1 MKRGL
6 RTLWLVCAVI
16 GSVGWSSIAD
26 AANTIVIP
34 SGNLGPGQAGVQ
46 IPALLTNDVTI
57 RTVVAPFVVR
67 TVSGGAFITSLK
79 IAYADRLPTG
89 SGQPLSD
96 LIINN
101 IFLNEDGTCKGGQP
115 GGFGTI
121 AFSDTMPH
129 AIATSPVGL
138 LASRVR
144 IFGATLPPGTDA
156 TGSIVLTVDVNSN
169 QGYFEV
175 DSTCANPANHLLFI
189 DASNNNSFAP
199 DFTKGLFAIG
209 NPPIAR
215 DTSWSVAE
223 DGSKNVAFLPAYD
236 LDLDPL
242 TFAITDGPFHGDVTG
257 FNPNTG
263 AYTYTPDP
271 NYNGPDSLSFQANDG
286 TFPSNIAKVRITVT
300 PVNDPPVALDTAIS
314 TNEDT
319 PVIGNFQG
327 YDIDTPGFTY
337 VRLTGP
343 FKGSFTG
350 FNSSTGAFTYT
361 PQANYSGPDSIYFQL
376 DDGPLNSNVGLV
388 RITVNPIND
397 PPVAR
402 DSTLTTILDTPI
414 AGRFYSTDP
423 DGGPPTYTNTG
434 GPFNGIL
441 SGFNP
446 ATGDFTYTP
455 NLGYFGPDSI
465 KFTAFDGFDT
475 SNEGTI
481 RINVTPSNCICACWA
496 DTKCDGLQ
504 NAIDLAIMIQVVYFG
519 DLGTISPFCPTV
531 DNDINCDC
539 LTDVVDVAIY
549 IDYIYFGGSLPCD
562 PCTIT
567 CQ

>member
-6 RTLWLVCAVI
+6 RTLWLVCALI
-16 GSVGWSSIAD
+16 GLLAAGGTVW
-26 AANTIVIP
+26 AANTFVIP
-34 SGNLGPGQAGVQ
+34 SDEFSPSEAGVVMR
-46 IPALLTNDVTI
+46 ARVTNDVTL
-57 RTVVAPFVVR
+57 RTIVAPLVFR
-67 TVSGGAFITSLK
+67 SVSGGAYITSIK
-79 IAYADRLPTG
+79 VGYGDRLPTG
-89 SGQPLSD
+89 SGQPLAEVVV
-96 LIINN
+96 NN
-101 IFLNEDGTCKGGQP
+101 FYQIEDGTCKGGNP
-115 GGFGTI
+115 GGFATL
-121 AFSDTMPH
+121 AFSDTMVHP
-129 AIATSPVGL
+129 IAGPPLGIL
-138 LASRVR
+138 LSRVR
-144 IFGATLPPGTDA
+144 LFGATLAPGSDA
-156 TGSIVLTVDVNSN
+156 VGSFIFTADLNSN
-169 QGYFEV
+169 QGYFEI
-175 DSTCANPANHLLFI
+175 DTTCVNPANHLLYI
-189 DASNNNSFAP
+189 DASNNNSIAP

-242 TFAITDGPFHGDVTG
+242 TFAITDGPFNGNVTG

-263 AYTYTPDP
+263 AYAYTPDP

-300 PVNDPPVALDTAIS
+300 SVNDPPVALDTAIS

-327 YDIDTPGFTY
+327 YDIDTPAFTY

-343 FKGSFTG
+343 FKGTFTG
-350 FNSSTGAFTYT
+350 FNPSTGVFTYT
-361 PQANYSGPDSIYFQL
+361 PQSNYSGPDSIYFQL
-376 DDGPLNSNVGLV
+376 DDGPLNSNVALV
-388 RITVNPIND
+388 RITVNPLND

-402 DSTLTTILDTPI
+402 DSALTTILDTPI

-434 GPFNGIL
+434 GPFNG
-441 SGFNP
+441 SFTGFNP

-455 NLGYFGPDSI
+455 NLGYFGLDSI

-496 DTKCDGLQ
+496 DTKCDGLP
-504 NAIDLAIMIQVVYFG
+504 NAVDLAIMIQVVYFG
-519 DLGTISPFCPTV
+519 EFGTISQFCPTV

-539 LTDVVDVAIY
+539 LTDVLDVAVY
-549 IDYIYFGGSLPCD
+549 IDYVYFGGALPCD